1 MWGRKGGEWPRP
13 FQMEE
18 WLRTLLTPR
27 VTCSKPFKVPHP
39 GRTLSSTNLG
49 AWEVPFCI
57 GGRKP
62 WREGKG
68 TALIPYMTIEVGE
81 EILKLRVCLPPCS
94 TGKVISTIRIW
105 CQHILCLIDA
115 CRPVWEHSIEV
126 TSMAFRSQQV
136 GLLPLEDRLFILWPW
151 VSCLTFLCFSPR
163 RELTTHCSWMFE
175 WFSGIVHQKH

>member
-1 MWGRKGGEWPRP
+1 MNGELLICFLSDKRDKIRQLTSSVLQKVRAERSLGLEQQPVERTGGRSVPAMWGRKGGEWPGP

-81 EILKLRVCLPPCS
+81 EILKLRVCLPAAALGRLLAQSEYDVS
-94 TGKVISTIRIW
+94 T
-105 CQHILCLIDA
+105 
-115 CRPVWEHSIEV
+115 
-126 TSMAFRSQQV
+126 
-136 GLLPLEDRLFILWPW
+136 
-151 VSCLTFLCFSPR
+151 SC
-163 RELTTHCSWMFE
+163 
-175 WFSGIVHQKH
+175 V